1 MNHLYAGVGFRIP
14 VTAPEA
20 VGAAALCC
28 ATTCRTGMPRERLAR
43 LRRLD
48 AAEPL
53 HLAVL
58 HHHLLAEPYPAR
70 GAVQERHAV
79 RVERLVDRLHAR
91 RRALHAHLRR
101 GLRQPLV
108 PQVLDEGGAH
118 GELDPVEGDEPD
130 DVLWAQGS
138 GKGFKRHHYLKKL
151 TQTQTIPI
159 HPPDIDWI

>member
-1 MNHLYAGVGFRIP
+1 M
-14 VTAPEA
+14 
-20 VGAAALCC
+20 AAAAPLL
-28 ATTCRTGMPRERLAR
+28 RDDLPTGMPRERLAR

-108 PQVLDEGGAH
+108 PQVLDEGCAH

-138 GKGFKRHHYLKKL
+138 VEALKD
-151 TQTQTIPI
+151 TTS
-159 HPPDIDWI
+159 